1 VQQSADAMTAEPLRS
16 TVKITN
22 EQGLH
27 MRPLGAF
34 VKLASGFQS
43 SVSVCKDGQP
53 PVDGRSMFGLMSLGA
68 EQGTEL
74 VLEVSGPDQE
84 PALQAL
90 VGFLANLA
98 HEEDEAPLDAP

>member
-1 VQQSADAMTAEPLRS
+1 MTAEPLRS
-16 TVKITN
+16 RVTITN

-34 VKLASGFQS
+34 VKLASRFQS
-43 SVSVCKDGQP
+43 KVVIHKDGQP
-53 PVDGRSMFGLMSLGA
+53 PVDGRSVLDLLSLGA

-90 VGFLANLA
+90 TGFLANLA
-98 HEEDEAPLDAP
+98 LEEDGVSPGPS